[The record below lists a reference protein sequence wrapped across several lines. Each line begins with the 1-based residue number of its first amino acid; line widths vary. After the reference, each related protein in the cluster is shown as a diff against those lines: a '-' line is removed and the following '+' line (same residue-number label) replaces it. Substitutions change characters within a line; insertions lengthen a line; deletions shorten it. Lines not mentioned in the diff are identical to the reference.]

1 LSESSAPPRASIVLP
16 VYRQA
21 DHIEGA
27 IAEFVAALNS
37 LGASWE
43 LILVVNGPHDGT
55 DEACQRA
62 AGLSPHIRVVRPV
75 GGSGW
80 GAAVREGIRESRG
93 EIVCFA
99 NSARTTAADLST
111 LVGLGLR
118 NPEVVLKTTRKL
130 RDSWR
135 RRVGSVLYN
144 LFCRARF
151 DLSFWDINGTPK
163 VFPRAFDPLLAL
175 TRNDDLLDVEFMLVC
190 HRRRYLVLEVP
201 VYSISRRG
209 GRSTTSLK
217 SAVRMFYGA
226 WTMGRAGRGCDA

>member
-1 LSESSAPPRASIVLP
+1 MNEQPVPRASIVLP

-21 DHIEGA
+21 DHIESA
-27 IAEFVAALNS
+27 IAEFVAALDT
-37 LGASWE
+37 LGTTWE
-43 LILVVNGPHDGT
+43 MIVVVNGPRDGT
-55 DEACQRA
+55 DEACARA
-62 AGLSPHIRVVRPV
+62 STACSRIRVMRPAS
-75 GGSGW
+75 GAGW
-80 GAAVREGIRESRG
+80 GVAVREGIRASRG

-118 NPEVVLKTTRKL
+118 NPDVVLKTTRKL

-163 VFPRAFDPLLAL
+163 VFPRSFDALLGL
-175 TRNDDLLDVEFMLVC
+175 TRNDDLLDVEFMLIC

-201 VYSISRRG
+201 VYSVSRRG
-209 GRSTTSLK
+209 GRSTTSLS
-217 SAVRMFYGA
+217 SAFRMFYRA
-226 WTMGRAGRGCDA
+226 WAMGRQARWRDA